1 MFIRKTVG
9 AISVLL
15 LTAWVGA
22 CSPEQAAPES
32 QEMPAAQPQ
41 AAASEQS
48 LGDSLD
54 LTPPPVDYRSDTD
67 IGLLARVHFAT
78 HTVDFDRARSFY
90 RALGYT
96 QGVSGFPLT
105 NTHEMALALGMEDVC
120 QYELVAGEVIELPGA
135 TNPSNIDL
143 LQFKTPFNDDPPYAL
158 PNHLGMAYAVF
169 LTSDF
174 DADVAALAELGAPTL
189 GAPFGVAGS
198 RFMFF
203 KDPDGVLYK
212 LEEAQGPAGTGAMN
226 IFDMPYVAINVSDL
240 EGALAFYARFGY
252 EVTER
257 FEQSSSASE
266 EAAAYGLTGSFSLIG
281 ADVAITRGDQHRLR
295 LQQWLEPFDSEP
307 AYPPPINH
315 IGINR
320 LALVVPDIERAVSI
334 LKAQDV
340 PFLSEPASCCSGTG
354 EDPMAIVHA
363 IDPDGVFLELV
374 GGIEPRPLKPQ
385 PEGCPPLEIKYPQ
398 GASPPAG

>member
-1 MFIRKTVG
+1 MFTRKMAG
-9 AISVLL
+9 IFSVLL
-15 LTAWVGA
+15 LAAGVGG
-22 CSPEQAAPES
+22 CSPGISAPQSKEMQATQPQQAA
-32 QEMPAAQPQ
+32 QK
-41 AAASEQS
+41 QS
-48 LGDSLD
+48 LGESLD
-54 LTPPPVDYRSDTD
+54 LTPPPIDYRSDTD

-96 QGVSGFPLT
+96 QGIGGFPLT
-105 NTHEMALALGMEDVC
+105 NTHEMALALGMEEVC

-143 LQFKTPFNDDPPYAL
+143 LQFKTPFNDDPPYEL

-189 GAPFGVAGS
+189 GAPFGLAGS

-212 LEEAQGPAGTGAMN
+212 LEEAEGPAGAGGMN
-226 IFDMPYVAINVSDL
+226 IFDMSYVAINVSDL
-240 EGALAFYARFGY
+240 EEALAFYARFGY
-252 EVTER
+252 EVMGR
-257 FEQSSSASE
+257 FEQSSTASE
-266 EAAAYGLTGSFSLIG
+266 EAAAYGLADSFSLVG
-281 ADVAITRGDQHRLR
+281 ADVAIARGDQHRLR

-320 LALVVPDIERAVSI
+320 LALVVPDIDRAVGI

-354 EDPMAIVHA
+354 EDSMAIVHA

-398 GASPPAG
+398 EAAPPAG